1 MPAQTGARTVAR
13 ARPPAR
19 PVEAPFLG
27 VGVGLR
33 PAHYGEVLARAA
45 EGRLEVDWLEAVS
58 ENYMIPG
65 GRPLR
70 MLAEARA
77 AVPLV
82 LHGVSMNLGSAD
94 PLDARYLDEL
104 SALTRRFEPAWL
116 SDHLCWTGVDGRNLH
131 DLLPLPYTEEAVAHL
146 AGRIRRVQERL
157 GRRIAV
163 ENVSSYVRFAASAL
177 TEWEFLSAVAEQA
190 DCGILLDVNNVF
202 VSAHNHGF
210 DACSYLDAV
219 DPARIFQ
226 IHLAG
231 HSEHGPLLIDTH
243 DHPVRDEVWALYARL
258 LERTGPVSTLIEWD
272 GNLPGFD
279 RLCQEASR
287 ARAILAEHFGNGHE
301 RPREHA
307 TTPLAAAHGA

>member
-1 MPAQTGARTVAR
+1 VVAR
-13 ARPPAR
+13 PDARAPVSTPAR

-33 PAHYGEVLARAA
+33 PAHYGDVLARAA
-45 EGRLEVDWLEAVS
+45 EGRLEVDWLEVVS
-58 ENYMIPG
+58 ENFMIPG

-82 LHGVSMNLGSAD
+82 LHGVSMNLGSTD
-94 PLDARYLDEL
+94 PLDDAYLSEL
-104 SALTRRFEPAWL
+104 TALARRFEPAWL
-116 SDHLCWTGVDGRNLH
+116 SDHLCWTGVAGHNLH
-131 DLLPLPYTEEAVAHL
+131 DLLPLPYTEEAVVHL
-146 AGRIRRVQERL
+146 AARIRRAQDRL

-163 ENVSSYVRFAASAL
+163 ENVSSYVSFTASVL
-177 TEWEFLSAVAEQA
+177 TEWEFLGAVAEEA

-210 DACSYLDAV
+210 EPAAYIDAV
-219 DPARIFQ
+219 DPARVFQ

-231 HSEHGPLLIDTH
+231 HSEAGPFLVDTH
-243 DHPVRDEVWALYARL
+243 DHPVREAGWALYARL
-258 LERTGPVSTLIEWD
+258 LARTGPVSTLVEWD

-279 RLCQEASR
+279 RLCAEASR
-287 ARAILAEHFGNGHE
+287 ARAILGELFGEDDE
-301 RPREHA
+301 RPGDH
-307 TTPLAAAHGA
+307 TTHPLAAAHGA